1 MTGPPNVDIAIERGA
16 QEVRVTVTG
25 DIDLAGVAALERARA
40 KALDGN
46 PERML
51 IDLRGVNFVDS
62 SGLGFLLQTERAA
75 RSHGCTLRL
84 LRSRGQRDA
93 GVRGHRRRA
102 SPAVRRRLVG
112 PTETSHRKWRLRMAT
127 GHCPRNLTWLGHA
140 SIPASSASGPRTSP
154 FQARRSGATHQ
165 TASAPIV

>member
-1 MTGPPNVDIAIERGA
+1 MTGLPNVDIAIERGA

-62 SGLGFLLQTERAA
+62 SGLRFLLQTERAA

-84 LRSRGQRDA
+84 LR
-93 GVRGHRRRA
+93 
-102 SPAVRRRLVG
+102 PADSAMQVFVVTGAERHLPFVDD
-112 PTETSHRKWRLRMAT
+112 ETA
-127 GHCPRNLTWLGHA
+127 
-140 SIPASSASGPRTSP
+140 
-154 FQARRSGATHQ
+154 
-165 TASAPIV
+165 